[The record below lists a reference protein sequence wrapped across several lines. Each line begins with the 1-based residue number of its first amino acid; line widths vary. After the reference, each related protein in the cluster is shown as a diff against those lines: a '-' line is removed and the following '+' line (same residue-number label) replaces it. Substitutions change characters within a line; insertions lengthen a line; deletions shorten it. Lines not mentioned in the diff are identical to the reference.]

1 MFGRVQPSAG
11 ARNNAKLLNSLS
23 QNNFYE
29 DLKLPFSA
37 REPVRSQDGEEVFLN
52 RISSEVE
59 ARIIEMWFQGFT
71 RDEISRAL
79 KVGGGTVS
87 AVVNSLP
94 VCLKPLRD
102 LSRTL
107 RKLNL
112 LPNDALK
119 GVNLL
124 QLLTERGVTPE
135 QIPISLEAIRK
146 TSIEAGY
153 EPENV
158 IQASIKI
165 ADLEN
170 QSGKTYPEALKE
182 FEKLTQQIPPLKQE
196 KLQLQLETKENRRLR
211 NETLEQA
218 KTTPQELSEFFDCKT
233 ALRRHGMNINDA
245 KTVRKVLDNIKEA
258 NGNPKHVVSLIKKH
272 GSISKLVAYFER
284 QLPTKKDELENLL
297 SRIKECQQVILRL
310 QEEKDQLYITINSQ
324 RNAINNNNYQLNLIL
339 ANIAELEK
347 RRQALITWIGKQLN
361 LPQEEIENLRL
372 KSEYEIML
380 AAVDNALRDASR
392 SCYRQL
398 WRSICGL

>member
-1 MFGRVQPSAG
+1 VG
-11 ARNNAKLLNSLS
+11 
-23 QNNFYE
+23 
-29 DLKLPFSA
+29 
-37 REPVRSQDGEEVFLN
+37 FLN

-94 VCLKPLRD
+94 VCLKLLRD

-146 TSIEAGY
+146 ASIEAGY
-153 EPENV
+153 EPEKL

-182 FEKLTQQIPPLKQE
+182 FEELTQQIPQREEK
-196 KLQLQLETKENRRLR
+196 KLQLQLEIKENRRLR
-211 NETLEQA
+211 NETLEQT
-218 KTTPQELSEFFDCKT
+218 KTTPQELSEFFDCKV
-233 ALRRHGMNINDA
+233 ALRRHGMKINDA

-258 NGNPKHVVSLIKKH
+258 GGNPKHIVSLIKKY
-272 GSISKLVAYFER
+272 GSIAKRVAYFER
-284 QLPTKKDELENLL
+284 QLPIKQDELANLL
-297 SRIKECQQVILRL
+297 SWIKECQHVVSQL
-310 QEEKDQLYITINSQ
+310 QKLKDQLYFTINSQ
-324 RNAINNNNYQLNLIL
+324 RNAINNNNYQLDLIL

-347 RRQALITWIGKQLN
+347 RRQALITWIGKQLS

-372 KSEYEIML
+372 NSEYRIML
-380 AAVDNALRDASR
+380 EAIDNALRDALR
-392 SCYRQL
+392 SCYGVL
-398 WRSICGL
+398 WRSICGF